1 MLAWLCVSLGLAFG
15 ASVLP
20 VMSVELFVLGLVSA
34 EPTLPWI
41 AIGAAT
47 ALGQVAGKL
56 LYYLA
61 ARGTI
66 ELPSILSRP
75 RRPTPPSAARDRV
88 RRHTKRLRMLLEAIR
103 ERCHRHPHW
112 MTVTYGVSSVVGIP
126 PYMATAVLAGI
137 VRMRL
142 TLFVVIGFLG
152 RFVRFSTLAAAPA
165 VFTNVFRI

>member
-1 MLAWLCVSLGLAFG
+1 VLTWLCLSLGIAFG

-20 VMSVELFVLGLVSA
+20 VMSVELFVIGLASA
-34 EPTLPWI
+34 DSSLPWI
-41 AIGAAT
+41 GIGAAT

-66 ELPSILSRP
+66 ELPATLNRP
-75 RRPTPPSAARDRV
+75 RRPSPPSARRDRW
-88 RRHTKRLRMLLEAIR
+88 RRHTKRLRMLLDTVR

-112 MTVTYGVSSVVGIP
+112 MTVTYGVSSVFGLP

-142 TLFVVIGFLG
+142 SLFVALGFLG

-165 VFTNVFRI
+165 VFAQVFRV